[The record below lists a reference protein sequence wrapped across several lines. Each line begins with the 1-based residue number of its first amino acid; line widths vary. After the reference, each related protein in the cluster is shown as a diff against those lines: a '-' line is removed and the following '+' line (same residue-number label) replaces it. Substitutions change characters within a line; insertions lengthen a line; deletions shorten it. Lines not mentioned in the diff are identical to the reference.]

1 VHLLALQK
9 IFGVMLPEEAQV
21 SIFAAQQA
29 VSA

>member
-21 SIFAAQQA
+21 SIFNAPAGTTA
-29 VSA
+29 